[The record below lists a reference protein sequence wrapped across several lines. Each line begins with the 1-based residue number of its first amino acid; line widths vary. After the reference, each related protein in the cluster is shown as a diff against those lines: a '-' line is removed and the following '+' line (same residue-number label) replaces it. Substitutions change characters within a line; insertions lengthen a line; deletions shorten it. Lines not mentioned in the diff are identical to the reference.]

1 MTSLATNPRHEP
13 LVLRPIYVP
22 ITEKQIE
29 EASDILA
36 ELMIRYLRRKHSTS
50 KVPTVR
56 EKR

>member
-1 MTSLATNPRHEP
+1 
-13 LVLRPIYVP
+13 VLRPIYVP